1 MLMPMLSYGAN
12 ECGAGILDTPASTG
26 VAGHTIRFRTRR
38 DHRYL
43 ARLSTQ
49 TNYSS
54 LQTQHAPRLLRT
66 PEVREEQG
74 VYKIKYSF
82 GLPVGGGADRDE
94 TLSFTYF
101 NIQYLYFIDV
111 TITILTPGLIYLIS
125 YMFRRERRPTP
136 RRCCS
141 SSAAFRTTTIHVRRR
156 SLHTSVQR
164 MQQQQDDN
172 TVRGSLSRGRLRSV
186 PSCPLDGGGRTGVDG
201 TAQQIH
207 ALARARPEPA
217 RRTPLLFGH
226 VR

>member
-82 GLPVGGGADRDE
+82 GLPVGGGADIE
-94 TLSFTYF
+94 TRLYRLHISIY
-101 NIQYLYFIDV
+101 NIY
-111 TITILTPGLIYLIS
+111 ILLT
-125 YMFRRERRPTP
+125 
-136 RRCCS
+136 
-141 SSAAFRTTTIHVRRR
+141 
-156 SLHTSVQR
+156 
-164 MQQQQDDN
+164 
-172 TVRGSLSRGRLRSV
+172 
-186 PSCPLDGGGRTGVDG
+186 
-201 TAQQIH
+201 
-207 ALARARPEPA
+207 
-217 RRTPLLFGH
+217 
-226 VR
+226 